1 VIAQIHRIHWCD
13 DDLHFMDLFLVKQSI
28 GIEIHFTTLCDNNTN
43 AEILGLN
50 VVKIFLFLQ

>member
-1 VIAQIHRIHWCD
+1 
-13 DDLHFMDLFLVKQSI
+13 MDLFLVKQSI